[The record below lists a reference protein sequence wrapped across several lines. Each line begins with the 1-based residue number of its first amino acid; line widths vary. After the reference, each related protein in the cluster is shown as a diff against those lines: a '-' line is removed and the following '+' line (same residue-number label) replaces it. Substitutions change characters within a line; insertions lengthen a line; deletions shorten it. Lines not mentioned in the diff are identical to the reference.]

1 MPNWNDVLKEI
12 AATEPKEGQSPFDI
26 VRRKYLAEL
35 SKKTGRNVIAYY
47 SGFLTNPRYFGADIN
62 DDDKNGFM
70 LCSHEIDRKRGLDL
84 ILHTPG
90 GNLYATESIIHY
102 LNEMFDGNIRAV
114 VPQIAMSAGTMIA
127 TSCSGILMGKHSNI
141 GPVDPQINGFPAF
154 AIKRQFE
161 RAYKE
166 IKNDPRTAPIWQ
178 PMLAQ
183 LGVSFVEQCDW
194 AIEYAKEFVI
204 KSLTKNMLRDD
215 PDVTTKAPRIAEILS
230 DLGENKSHE
239 RRFFYQDCQEMGL
252 KIEMIEDDPELQD
265 LILTVHHSFMHVL
278 ANAGV
283 IKIIENQ
290 IGKAQV
296 KSAAQQSQP
305 ANLTIGFGGPS

>member
-12 AATEPKEGQSPFDI
+12 AATPSENEQSQFDI
-26 VRRKYLAEL
+26 VRRKYLTKL
-35 SKKTGRNVIAYY
+35 SEKTGRNVIAYY
-47 SGFLTNPRYFGADIN
+47 SGFLTNPRYFGVDIN

-70 LCSHEIDRKRGLDL
+70 LCCHGIDRSKGLDL

-102 LNEMFDGNIRAV
+102 LNEMFDGNIRAI

-127 TSCSGILMGKHSNI
+127 TSCKIILMGKHSNI

-194 AIEYAKEFVI
+194 AIEYARDFVT
-204 KSLTKNMLRDD
+204 KSLAKNMLQDD
-215 PDVTTKAPRIAEILS
+215 PNMITKAPRIAKILS

-239 RRFFYQDCQEMGL
+239 RRFFYQDCKQMGL
-252 KIEMIEDDPELQD
+252 NIEMIEDDPELQD

-290 IGKAQV
+290 AGNAQV
-296 KSAAQQSQP
+296 KSAAQAQP
-305 ANLTIGFGGPS
+305 ANLTIGFGGPSG